1 MEKYLFAVLL
11 IAALIVFVYIQ
22 NKKKQNVEH
31 FQTEYIKDMF
41 KYLDGIKKYNN
52 DKKIKKEKIEQEKNK
67 KYKSMAKMKKE
78 KIFITGA
85 TQGLG
90 NIIAKFC
97 LKFKC
102 QMYISGR
109 KEKDVEKLLEELK
122 SSNDNQY
129 IFGSA
134 ADLTKDKELNK
145 LFDDVKRKM
154 GCPTI
159 FINCAIASKSAAYI
173 STKSEKDW
181 KNEIDLNIKAMVLLS
196 QKVAYR
202 MYINKINGR
211 VINFSTYKS
220 KNIKLN
226 YMTPDKI
233 VTESM
238 LEKFSNVFSE
248 EMFSYNI
255 AITTIRLDE
264 EVNTGKFKFLD
275 LNTKKSPLT
284 KAFQNIFKT
293 SPKKIIPAIEYTMRA
308 PVKEITGKIISTDNF
323 IKNRELMP
331 IVAPNKLKN
340 DSDVYDNVIL
350 TKTIS
355 RKNQDDFTTLTKQN
369 PHNPSKKV
377 KSFLKGNKKI
387 FNKFNTM
394 GKYDLILDN
403 VIAKK
408 IGVNEDQIVF
418 FKTEFD
424 AIKRLFELFVS
435 KGSEIVST
443 NPPWAY
449 LELCAIEAKAML
461 NLTTLENT
469 IGRELDINYRYIS
482 FSAKT
487 KIIYL
492 SSPNNIS
499 GQCIKNNKA
508 WKKFFEK
515 IPDNILVIIDQ
526 RYFEFVY
533 ETKELDKDKPD
544 MLDAINLMKNHKN
557 VIVFRSFNN
566 FYSIENLE
574 ICYFIADSSITNFF
588 KKSQVINSID
598 RFTEGLALTVIND
611 PYYEKTKKKIQQEK
625 QRMFRTLDK
634 AKIDYY
640 NSDANFFLIE
650 TNSNRDII
658 MSEFESEKIILYNS
672 FDGFNNYWTL
682 PISKEKTNTKVLEI
696 IQYDNMDN

>member
-1 MEKYLFAVLL
+1 MEKYIIAVVL
-11 IAALIVFVYIQ
+11 ITALIFFIYIQ
-22 NKKKQNVEH
+22 HKKTQNIEH

-41 KYLDGIKKYNN
+41 KYLDGLKKYND
-52 DKKIKKEKIEQEKNK
+52 DKKIKQQKIENEKSK
-67 KYKSMAKMKKE
+67 KYKTMAKMRKE

-85 TQGLG
+85 TKGLG
-90 NIIAKFC
+90 NNIAKFAT
-97 LKFKC
+97 KFKC
-102 QMYISGR
+102 PIYISGR
-109 KEKDVEKLLEELK
+109 KEKDLEKLVEELK
-122 SSNDNQY
+122 KTNDNIY
-129 IFGSA
+129 GSA

-145 LFDDVKRKM
+145 LFEDVKNKM

-181 KNEIDLNIKAMVLLS
+181 KNEIDLNVKAMILLS
-196 QKVAYR
+196 QKVAYK
-202 MYINKINGR
+202 MYLNKIDGR

-238 LEKFSNVFSE
+238 QEKFSNVFSD
-248 EMFSYNI
+248 EMFNYNI

-264 EVNTGKFKFLD
+264 EVDSGNFKLID
-275 LNTKKSPLT
+275 INMKSSPLT

-293 SPKKIIPAIEYTMRA
+293 SPKKIIPVVEYTMRA

-323 IKNRELMP
+323 IKNRQLMP

-340 DSDVYDNVIL
+340 DIDVYDNVIL
-350 TKTIS
+350 TKTIP
-355 RKNQDDFTTLTKQN
+355 RDNQDDYTTLTKQN
-369 PHNPSKKV
+369 PHEPSKKV
-377 KSFLKGNKKI
+377 KKFLKSNKKI

-408 IGVNEDQIVF
+408 IGVDEDQIVF

-435 KGSEIVST
+435 SGSEIVST

-449 LELCAIEAKAML
+449 LELCTIESKAML
-461 NLTTLENT
+461 NLTTLDNT
-469 IGRELDINYRYIS
+469 KNKELDINYRYIT
-482 FSAKT
+482 FSPKT
-487 KIIYL
+487 KIVYL
-492 SSPNNIS
+492 SSPNNVS
-499 GQCIKNNKA
+499 GQCLKNNRS
-508 WKKFFEK
+508 WKKFLEK
-515 IPDNILVIIDQ
+515 IPENVLIVIDQ
-526 RYFEFVY
+526 RYIDFVY
-533 ETKELDKDKPD
+533 ETKELNTDNSE
-544 MLDAINLMKNHKN
+544 MLDAIELMKTRKN

-574 ICYFIADSSITNFF
+574 LCYFIADNSITNFF
-588 KKSQVINSID
+588 KKSQVINPID
-598 RFTEGLALTVIND
+598 RFTEGLALAVIDD
-611 PYYEKTKKKIQQEK
+611 PYYEKTKKRIQDEK
-625 QRMFRTLDK
+625 KRIFRILDK
-634 AKIDYY
+634 EKIDYY
-640 NSDANFFLIE
+640 DSDSNFFLIE

-658 MSEFESEKIILYNS
+658 MSEFESQKLILYNS
-672 FDGFNNYWTL
+672 FDGFNNFWTL
-682 PISKEKTNTKVLEI
+682 PISTEKTNNKVLEI
-696 IQYDNMDN
+696 IQYDNLGN